1 MIYCVH
7 CVIFVLVYMYDLALG
22 RYNVDHLKNK
32 FGPAQLDYETD
43 PGDFGSSALKRK
55 VGR

>member
-1 MIYCVH
+1 
-7 CVIFVLVYMYDLALG
+7 VLEFDVMYDLALG

-43 PGDFGSSALKRK
+43 PGDFGSNALKRK